1 MKKGNNP
8 LPALPTVLGNLA
20 PMELPE
26 PDFGRGLIPNFL
38 QKRKHKQMAEISKYR
53 AEISEAQLREV
64 KANGERIMEVMTY
77 GRRYEVAVAE
87 LEHTKTMFK
96 LEEYEKQEIVRGY
109 ALKNEEQTIKNSML
123 RKEEKDL
130 DFSLKMKYK
139 DAGYDSENE
148 DRE

>member
-1 MKKGNNP
+1 MSNIMKKGSNP

-20 PMELPE
+20 PMQLPE
-26 PDFGRGLIPNFL
+26 PEFERGLIPNFF

-64 KANGERIMEVMTY
+64 KANADRIMEVMTY

-96 LEEYEKQEIVRGY
+96 LEEYHKQEIVREQ
-109 ALKNEEQTIKNSML
+109 ALKNRILEMEGN
-123 RKEEKDL
+123 DL
-130 DFSLKMKYK
+130 EASLKVKHRDM
-139 DAGYDSENE
+139 GYDSENE